1 MTVNDLAGEGQG
13 TETRILVSLQWHS
26 DSTPNRKVM
35 LQVPCE
41 LHPRGENPEL
51 CLRRVGGNGGVLGAV
66 SRAPRWL
73 VRS

>member
-41 LHPRGENPEL
+41 LHPRGKTL
-51 CLRRVGGNGGVLGAV
+51 SCA
-66 SRAPRWL
+66 
-73 VRS
+73 